1 MKDSLS
7 AAVYA
12 KARSLSAKCLTASD
26 YSALARCAT
35 IREAVRYLNATARYR
50 DLFKEIQDA
59 EIHRGFVEAMLRRD
73 SAERYGRLLTFLRSG
88 KNGVARFLVRRFEI
102 EMLLNA
108 YLFICRGVP
117 EKIYTKIPF
126 YMQKYVSFNLT
137 ELAEVRNIKSLLN
150 VISGTRYAALFGK
163 FFDKSG
169 VGAKTGRTD
178 ETLSQSDI
186 GIGDTEPDINLL
198 TALLF
203 DDFYEWALSAAERE
217 TGADSQLRRIIGS
230 RVELENLLICYR
242 MKKHF
247 KSGYDEI
254 APNLMLAKRFLN
266 DERRHMLDEKDDV
279 KSASFF
285 LKELTK
291 GFAESDTEIDENDV
305 EVAVR
310 RRQLRYFRMT
320 LRTSLDGVTALYA
333 LTKMLEAER
342 QNVTTIIEAIRYGIA
357 SDDIERIL
365 V

>member
-12 KARSLSAKCLTASD
+12 KARSLSAKCLNAND

-35 IREAVRYLNATARYR
+35 IREAVKYLNATARYR
-50 DLFKEIQDA
+50 DLFKEIKDA

-73 SAERYGRLLTFLRSG
+73 AAERYGRLLTFLRSD

-102 EMLLNA
+102 EMLLNE

-117 EKIYTKIPF
+117 EQIYTKIPF

-137 ELAEVRNIKSLLN
+137 ELAEVRSVKSLLAA
-150 VISGTRYAALFGK
+150 ISGTRYAALLSRFL
-163 FFDKSG
+163 DKSG
-169 VGAKTGRTD
+169 GFHNAGKAAGPDNTNNTD
-178 ETLSQSDI
+178 GS
-186 GIGDTEPDINLL
+186 EPDINLL
-198 TALLF
+198 TAMLF
-203 DDFYEWALSAAERE
+203 GDFYEWALTAAEGE
-217 TGADSQLRRIIGS
+217 TGAGSQLTRVIQS

-247 KSGYDEI
+247 KSGYAEI
-254 APNLMLAKRFLN
+254 VPNLMLAKRFLN
-266 DERRHMLDEKDDV
+266 DERRLMLSEKDDV

-291 GFAESDTEIDENDV
+291 GFAETGAEIDENNV

-310 RRQLRYFRMT
+310 RRQLRYFKMT
-320 LRTSLDGVTALYA
+320 LHTSLDGVTALYA

-357 SDDIERIL
+357 SDDIEKIL